1 MPLRLLLIGNQF
13 GCCIFADVPKAPNQ
27 PKVQD
32 LRGTSVVLRW
42 DSQEVCVEGTSFS
55 LETCRLRSS
64 EPWAVIK
71 SNIREGLCQIDN
83 LKYGETYSFRVL
95 CHSPSGET
103 SEPSPPSNPLTIP
116 LLQHQETVQPS
127 SQQTL
132 TTASSRRSSTSN
144 SEGSSSAMAGSGGGG
159 CGGSGSGG
167 LDTSCW
173 QRDFERKYIELEE
186 LGRGR
191 FSVVRKCQEILSGT
205 EVAVKFVNRRKQSRE
220 DTQRE
225 YEILANVDHPNVV
238 RATGLFLTATSDA
251 IVLNL

>member
-1 MPLRLLLIGNQF
+1 
-13 GCCIFADVPKAPNQ
+13 
-27 PKVQD
+27 
-32 LRGTSVVLRW
+32 
-42 DSQEVCVEGTSFS
+42 
-55 LETCRLRSS
+55 
-64 EPWAVIK
+64 
-71 SNIREGLCQIDN
+71 
-83 LKYGETYSFRVL
+83 
-95 CHSPSGET
+95 
-103 SEPSPPSNPLTIP
+103 
-116 LLQHQETVQPS
+116 
-127 SQQTL
+127 
-132 TTASSRRSSTSN
+132 
-144 SEGSSSAMAGSGGGG
+144 MAGSGGGG